1 MTTFPGIAA
10 QIAEVIGV
18 ELTERLLRRRGGQSI
33 DIPVYPARSLLA
45 EIIGVEATHRLKEAI
60 GVGRVTLPCGEM
72 RGVRARRKAA
82 KEMLR
87 DGKTVTQ
94 VATVCDMCVRTV
106 HRYRQQMEE
115 EDVALH
121 GSRQLGLPF

>member
-1 MTTFPGIAA
+1 MSRFPGIAGE
-10 QIAEVIGV
+10 IADVIGV
-18 ELTERLLRRRGGQSI
+18 ELTERLLRRRGGQAI

-45 EIIGVEATHRLKEAI
+45 EIIGVEATNRIKEEI
-60 GVGRVTLPCGEM
+60 GVGRITLPCGEM

-82 KEMLR
+82 KEMLQA
-87 DGKTVTQ
+87 GHTVTQ

-115 EDVALH
+115 EDIAAN
-121 GSRQLGLPF
+121 GSRQMRLPF